1 MKHLTEYISE
11 VVKEQTVVE
20 SECSKSI
27 TFNFSK
33 LDNAEDTL
41 KSLEGKE
48 GCTVDTEENKL
59 TVKVCS
65 DNVDKLSTV
74 QDILQQFVDAA
85 KRSSEFTNNE
95 SYAQKVSKFGSK
107 VEELN
112 TAIDEIQ
119 NSSEE
124 DEDKSDDD
132 SNEDKSDDDS
142 NEE

>member
-1 MKHLTEYISE
+1 MKHLNEYILE
-11 VVKEQTVVE
+11 AAEEQTVVE
-20 SECSKSI
+20 SKGKSI
-27 TFNFSK
+27 SFDFSDFEK
-33 LDNAEDTL
+33 GEDTL

-65 DNVDKLSTV
+65 DNVNKLSTA

-85 KRSSEFTNNE
+85 KKSSEFTNNE
-95 SYAQKVSKFGSK
+95 SYAQKVSNFGSK

-119 NSSEE
+119 NPSEE
-124 DEDKSDDD
+124 DKDKSGDD
-132 SNEDKSDDDS
+132 SDKDKSNDDS